1 MRGRIDSAHVLAL
14 IAIVMAVGGNAFA
27 FTLGKNSVGPKQL
40 KRGAVTKQKV
50 RKNAINGSK
59 VKNNSLT
66 GADINLDQLG
76 TVPSAN
82 TATTAGTANTATT
95 AGTANTATTAG
106 TADTATTAGTADTA
120 TTAGTAN
127 TATTAGFAGA
137 AGNASRLE
145 GLGVDA
151 FARSIQIDSGSGDNT
166 IPSET
171 PLISFPEIG
180 LEVRTDG
187 DADGTNQL
195 RFVNTRASGDFLFWS
210 TGQPNAVGTL
220 PASAN
225 SEVTGPG
232 GGGALSHDVVFAL
245 RSGGNTFEPSPVVSI
260 SCRFNV
266 PQTVACLGIRSP

>member
-14 IAIVMAVGGNAFA
+14 IAIVMAVGGNA

-82 TATTAGTANTATT
+82 TATTAGTAN
-95 AGTANTATTAG
+95 
-106 TADTATTAGTADTA
+106 TATTAGTADTA